1 MNPFAPRLR
10 TRHGARS
17 PIRRPPLAASLLL
30 LASPLAAQQTPAD
43 LIVTHARIYT
53 VDDSHPF
60 VSALAVR
67 GGRIAFV
74 GSEREA
80 LLLRGAATRVVDA
93 GGETII
99 PGMIDAHAH
108 LFGLGTF
115 LRDIDLTDTRSYDAI
130 ATRVAARVK
139 DVPAG
144 RWVIGRGWDQNK
156 WGDTRFPTHEALSR
170 VTPNNPVALRRIDG
184 HALLVN
190 AAAMKAAGV
199 TAATKDPAGGRIER
213 GAGGEPTGVFVDNAM
228 GLVDRVIPPLTHDDM
243 RAATLAAIAESNR
256 YGLVGLADTG
266 EPREVID
273 VFEELAKAGQFSL
286 RAYVMIGDD
295 STDIAHY
302 FERGPQ
308 SALYDGHLWIRSIK
322 LYADGALGSRGAAL
336 LDPYA
341 DDPKNSGLLRTT
353 QEHLKDVSIQA
364 LRHGFQVA
372 THAIGDRGNRV
383 ALDAYE
389 AALKAVP
396 TVDHRFRVEHVQVL
410 DHADVPRFA
419 QLGVIPSMQAVH
431 QTSDMYWAPTR
442 LGYARTFGAYAWRS
456 LLNTGVI
463 IPNGSD
469 FPVERVN
476 PLYSFHA
483 AVSRQDDDN
492 WPPGGWFPEQKMT
505 RDEALKA
512 MTIWAAYA
520 GFQEQVTG
528 SLTPGKYADFVILD
542 RDIMS
547 VPESEILR
555 ARVTATYIAGRAVF
569 ERGR

>member
-1 MNPFAPRLR
+1 MLR
-10 TRHGARS
+10 R
-17 PIRRPPLAASLLL
+17 
-30 LASPLAAQQTPAD
+30 SPLAAPLLFLSSSLGGQQPAD

-67 GGRIAFV
+67 GGRVAFV
-74 GSEREA
+74 GAEREA
-80 LLLRGAATRVVDA
+80 LVLRGPSTRMIDA
-93 GGETII
+93 GGQTVI

-115 LRDIDLTDTRSYDAI
+115 LRDIDLTDTRSYEAI
-130 ATRVAARVK
+130 VARVAARVK
-139 DVPAG
+139 DAPAG
-144 RWVIGRGWDQNK
+144 GWIIGRGWDQNK

-170 VTPNNPVALRRIDG
+170 VTPFSPVALRRIDG
-184 HALLVN
+184 HAVLAN

-199 TAATKDPAGGRIER
+199 TAATKDPSGGRIER
-213 GAGGEPTGVFVDNAM
+213 TASGEPTGVFVDNAM
-228 GLVDRVIPPLTHDDM
+228 ALIDRVIPPLSHDEM
-243 RAATLAAIAESNR
+243 RAATVAAVAESNK
-256 YGLVGLADTG
+256 YGLVGLTDAG

-286 RAYVMIGDD
+286 RAYVMVGDD
-295 STDIAHY
+295 SADIAHY
-302 FERGPQ
+302 FARGPQ
-308 SALYDGHLWIRSIK
+308 TALYDGHLWIRSIK

-336 LDPYA
+336 LDPYT
-341 DDPKNSGLLRTT
+341 DDPKNSGLLKTAP
-353 QEHLKDVSIQA
+353 EHLKDVSTQA
-364 LRHGFQVA
+364 LRHGFQVG

-396 TVDHRFRVEHVQVL
+396 TTDHRFRIEHVQVL

-476 PLYSFHA
+476 PLFSFHA

-512 MTIWAAYA
+512 MTIWAAFA

-528 SLTPGKYADFVILD
+528 SLTPGKFADFVILD
-542 RDIMS
+542 RDIMT
-547 VPESEILR
+547 VPESEILGTH
-555 ARVTATYIAGRAVF
+555 VTATYIAGRAVF
-569 ERGR
+569 ERDRQSGRVSP

>member
-1 MNPFAPRLR
+1 LSA
-10 TRHGARS
+10 H
-17 PIRRPPLAASLLL
+17 IRRSPLAAALFFA
-30 LASPLAAQQTPAD
+30 ASPLAAQAARPAD

-67 GGRIAFV
+67 DGRVAFV

-80 LLLRGAATRVVDA
+80 MVLRGATTKVIDA
-93 GGETII
+93 AGQTVI

-130 ATRVAARVK
+130 VARVGERVK
-139 DVPAG
+139 GRPAG
-144 RWVIGRGWDQNK
+144 QWVLGRGWDQNK

-199 TAATKDPAGGRIER
+199 TAATKDPSGGRIER
-213 GAGGEPTGVFVDNAM
+213 GANGEPTGVFVDNAM
-228 GLVDRVIPPLTHDDM
+228 DLIDRVIPPLTHEDM
-243 RAATLAAIAESNR
+243 RAATLAAIAESNK
-256 YGLVGLADTG
+256 YGLVALDDAG
-266 EPREVID
+266 EPRDVLD
-273 VFEELAKAGQFSL
+273 VFEELAKEGKFSL
-286 RAYVMIGDD
+286 RVYAMIGDD
-295 STDIAHY
+295 SAAIAHY
-302 FERGPQ
+302 FARGPQ
-308 SALYDGHLWIRSIK
+308 SALYDGHLWIRAIK

-341 DDPKNSGLLRTT
+341 DDPKNSGLLRTAP
-353 QEHLKDVSIQA
+353 EHLRRVATEA

-396 TVDHRFRVEHVQVL
+396 STDHRFRIEHVQVL

-476 PLYSFHA
+476 PLFSFHA

-505 RDEALKA
+505 REEALKA

-542 RDIMS
+542 RDIMT
-547 VPESEILR
+547 VPVSDILGT
-555 ARVTATYIAGRAVF
+555 RVTATYIGGRAVF
-569 ERGR
+569 ERDR

>member
-1 MNPFAPRLR
+1 MHSPLR
-10 TRHGARS
+10 SALL
-17 PIRRPPLAASLLL
+17 IALAAS
-30 LASPLAAQQTPAD
+30 PLIAQRNAPPPAD
-43 LIVTHARIYT
+43 LIVTHAKIYT
-53 VDDSHPF
+53 VDDNHPF
-60 VSALAVR
+60 VSAMAVR
-67 GGRIAFV
+67 GGRIQFV

-80 LLLRGAATRVVDA
+80 LLLRGPSTKMLDA
-93 GGETII
+93 GGQTIS

-115 LRDIDLTDTRSYDAI
+115 LKNIDLTDTRSYDAI
-130 ATRVAARVK
+130 VTRVGERLK
-139 DVPAG
+139 GIPSG

-170 VTPNNPVALRRIDG
+170 VSPNNPVVLERIDG

-190 AAAMKAAGV
+190 AAAMRAAGV
-199 TAATKDPAGGRIER
+199 TAATKDPSGGRIER
-213 GAGGEPTGVFVDNAM
+213 GANNDPTGVFVDNAM
-228 GLVDRVIPPLTHDDM
+228 SLIDKVIPPLSHDDM
-243 RAATLAAIAESNR
+243 RAATLGAIAESNK
-256 YGLVGLADTG
+256 YGLVGLHDPG
-266 EPREVID
+266 EPRDVLD
-273 VFEELAKAGQFSL
+273 VFEELAKAGTFTL
-286 RAYVMIGDD
+286 RVYAMISDD
-295 STDIAHY
+295 SAAIEHY
-302 FERGPQ
+302 FQRGPQ

-341 DDPKNSGLLRTT
+341 DDAKNVGLLKSTPA
-353 QEHLKDVSIQA
+353 HLQDVATRA
-364 LRHGFQVA
+364 LQHGFQVG

-396 TVDHRFRVEHVQVL
+396 TVDHRFRIEHVQIL

-483 AVSRQDDDN
+483 AVSRQDDN
-492 WPPGGWFPEQKMT
+492 SWPPGGWFPEQKMT
-505 RDEALKA
+505 REEALKS
-512 MTIWAAYA
+512 MTIWPAYA
-520 GFQEQVTG
+520 GFMESLTG
-528 SLTPGKYADFVILD
+528 SLTAGKYADFVILD
-542 RDIMS
+542 QDIMT
-547 VPESEILR
+547 VPESSILGTG
-555 ARVTATYIAGRAVF
+555 VIATYIGGRAVY
-569 ERGR
+569 ERKQ